1 MNGKHWKAGVAA
13 LALSLGLA
21 NPAFAGKH
29 DRAKE
34 AIAAAEA
41 KLQAN
46 DTAGAGAEMPAG
58 QAEAR
63 RLLNM
68 AKENLS
74 AGRKSQAIADANQA
88 SALAETVLGEV
99 QKRKETQAS
108 LQTQQAQ
115 TEASIA
121 QQQAAE
127 ANARAANAEQSAAVS
142 AAQAQAAQ
150 AQAAA
155 AASTPPAQVETTV
168 TTQNKATP
176 TTKKAVRTKVVR
188 KSTKRTPVAS
198 SGSAVTTT
206 TTTVKQA
213 VN

>member
-1 MNGKHWKAGVAA
+1 MNGNYWKAGVAA

-46 DTAGAGAEMPAG
+46 DTAGAGMEMPAR

-63 RLLNM
+63 RLLNT

-74 AGRKSQAIADANQA
+74 AGHKSDAIAAANQA

-99 QKRKETQAS
+99 QKRKEAQAS

-115 TEASIA
+115 ADAALA
-121 QQQAAE
+121 QQQAAD

-150 AQAAA
+150 AQAQAA
-155 AASTPPAQVETTV
+155 ANAAPAQVETTV

-176 TTKKAVRTKVVR
+176 TAHKAVKTKVVR
-188 KSTKRTPVAS
+188 KTAKRAPVAA
-198 SGSAVTTT
+198 SGSTTTT